1 MKSKGKQQT
10 TNSDYSTLND
20 LRKHASDW
28 SNQFSFDN
36 KIVTEE
42 DGLEAKTYFKKRN
55 PTIISCLHAIVETIN
70 LKTELLSGTHNSNS
84 GYPHEHV
91 IKSNNKEPPQIVS
104 HRNQMQMQNQDPTD
118 TEYSELNDCN
128 TSRKFSE
135 A

>member
-1 MKSKGKQQT
+1 M
-10 TNSDYSTLND
+10 ND

-104 HRNQMQMQNQDPTD
+104 HRNQMQMQN
-118 TEYSELNDCN
+118 
-128 TSRKFSE
+128 
-135 A
+135 